1 MSEQLRSDLGK
12 LILRVFFGFSM
23 ALAHGFGKLDK
34 IYSGSKIIF
43 PDPFGIGPVASLF
56 LVGINEFVFPLM
68 VVVGLYTRWATLP
81 VIATMLIAF
90 GMVHLND
97 PFPKQEL
104 SLVYLVAYLTV
115 FLIGPGRLSI
125 DSIFRGKN

>member
-1 MSEQLRSDLGK
+1 MSKQLRSDLGK
-12 LILRVFFGFSM
+12 LLIRVFFGLSM
-23 ALAHGFGKLDK
+23 AIAHGFGKLDQ
-34 IYSGSKIIF
+34 IYSGAEVMF
-43 PDPFGIGPVASLF
+43 PDPIGIGPTASLF
-56 LVGINEFVFPLM
+56 LAGVSEFVFPLM

-81 VIATMLIAF
+81 VIATMVVAF

-97 PFPKQEL
+97 PFQKQEL
-104 SLVYLVAYLTV
+104 SLVYLMAFFTI

>member
-1 MSEQLRSDLGK
+1 
-12 LILRVFFGFSM
+12 M

-34 IYSGSKIIF
+34 IYSGSSNIMF
-43 PDPFGIGPVASLF
+43 PDPLGIGSYGSLLIAGVSEF
-56 LVGINEFVFPLM
+56 LFPLM

-81 VIATMLIAF
+81 VIGTMVVAF

-97 PFPKQEL
+97 PFQKQEL
-104 SLVYLVAYLTV
+104 SLVYLFAYLTI